1 MNDRLD
7 TTTTFDA
14 SDADDR
20 IDALARSAGS
30 ALRRPADAGRLARIH
45 RAKRNH
51 QIARATGGA
60 AAVLAVVGGAVVL
73 MNRGGEERLVPAT
86 VPSTVVVETLPTT
99 APVTVG
105 STVPTSSPSTTQ
117 VTSPVTTPVTSPV
130 TDPPV
135 TTSPPVNTATG
146 EQPTVVYVG
155 TQTTGTD
162 EQQVIDLATGQVIR
176 TEPMEQDPSLTAN
189 PPVPESRTTS
199 ASGIEYG
206 TEPGSGDGCGQR
218 PLLADGAGV
227 AGSALPEIVSG
238 FFVSDDGRYLITIS
252 VPDCPSPG
260 PIGNGSIFDI
270 TTPYDQEIHL
280 FDADDTSAAGRL
292 LATRTFPDWNALN
305 ASFSA
310 DGRFVALLT
319 SWEAGVR
326 SDESR
331 FDVEAFDL
339 ETGAQVD
346 LPQDRCDRYAPG
358 WNYNRAFV
366 GEQSVIALTKRC
378 ADGYVLEVVSLYEP
392 ADVARFD
399 IPGVDPAAPVAVTA
413 EVWENS
419 LTSAGDAAFVVLAI
433 DGIDPSASSILVRQA
448 GGGVEELPFAGNA
461 VSFLPIREDTGS

>member
-30 ALRRPADAGRLARIH
+30 ALRRPADAGHLARIH

-86 VPSTVVVETLPTT
+86 VPSTVAVETLPTT
-99 APVTVG
+99 TPVTVG
-105 STVPTSSPSTTQ
+105 STVPTSAPSTTP
-117 VTSPVTTPVTSPV
+117 VTSPATAPVTSPV

-146 EQPTVVYVG
+146 EQPQFLYVG

-162 EQQVIDLATGQVIR
+162 EQQVLDFATGDVIR
-176 TEPMEQDPSLTAN
+176 TEPMEQDQSLTAT
-189 PPVPESRTTS
+189 PPRPEPRTTS

-206 TEPGSGDGCGQR
+206 TDLGSVDGCGQS
-218 PLLADGAGV
+218 PLLADGASV
-227 AGSALPEIVSG
+227 AGSALPEIVSS
-238 FFVSDDGRYLITIS
+238 FVVSDNGRYLITIS

-270 TTPYDQEIHL
+270 TTPYDQVIQL
-280 FDADDTSAAGRL
+280 FDADDTAVAGRL
-292 LATRTFPDWNALN
+292 LATRTFPDWNTPN
-305 ASFSA
+305 SYFSA
-310 DGRFVALLT
+310 DGRFVAVT
-319 SWEAGVR
+319 HSWEAGVV

-331 FDVEAFDL
+331 FDVDVFDL
-339 ETGAQVD
+339 ETGAGVD
-346 LPQDRCDRYAPG
+346 LPQDRCDRYSPG
-358 WNYNRAFV
+358 ASFQQPFV

-378 ADGYVLEVVSLYEP
+378 ADGYVLEIVSLYEP
-392 ADVARFD
+392 ADVARWD
-399 IPGVDPAAPVAVTA
+399 IPGIDVASAVAVRH
-413 EVWENS
+413 EVWEDS
-419 LTSAGDAAFVVLAI
+419 LTSVADAAFAVI
-433 DGIDPSASSILVRQA
+433 ITDGVDPSTSTLLLRRPGA
-448 GGGVEELPFAGNA
+448 ELAEIPFQGTDL
-461 VSFLPIREDTGS
+461 SFRPIWDTVGS